1 MPVIR
6 FISTNPVQKIRTRLA
21 VATIAAGLALSA
33 SGGAFAQASRGGIAS
48 LFIPDFLPRDLPVF
62 VDSLG
67 LEEWQRPILEAL
79 LDDYQTN
86 FATAADGVRA
96 SMGQLKDAA
105 AGTSPDKIVD
115 LISRPLVSW
124 GEEKKKLRN
133 DFLES
138 VKSQLSDVQVE
149 SWPRLERALL
159 REKALPNGE
168 LSGESLDLV
177 LIARETD
184 APPAVAD
191 AARAAIEDYELKLN
205 QALAARE
212 QVLEGTIASMLSA
225 MGPNDMEKLQGI
237 QQRIMQLRVA
247 VREVQDM
254 SLTAIRDALG
264 SEYGPKFEQ
273 RALRRAFP
281 AVYGPDPMTPLFDA
295 AQALPDLADDQK
307 EKLAALRTS
316 FTGDHGALQVRYAD
330 AIRKSEP
337 TERIRR
343 MRDAATKAAGGTV
356 KASESPEIDAIK
368 NERGDLY
375 ARYRAQLAEILN
387 DQQKEAVPG
396 FGKPG
401 ADLAGQ
407 KYNDAVHLGTGG
419 AASGG
424 DGVSAPSKQGSS
436 VAGGD
441 EKVDPAVKPSKNS
454 SPKMNDTKPGES
466 KPPKSPKSE

>member
-1 MPVIR
+1 MHVIR
-6 FISTNPVQKIRTRLA
+6 FISTNSAQKFRNRLA
-21 VATIAAGLALSA
+21 VATLATSLALGATGSA
-33 SGGAFAQASRGGIAS
+33 MAQASRGGIAS

-115 LISRPLVSW
+115 LISKPLVSW
-124 GEEKKKLRN
+124 GEEKKKLRA

-138 VKSQLSDVQVE
+138 VKSQLSEVQVE

-191 AARAAIEDYELKLN
+191 AARAAIDDYELKLN

-212 QVLEGTIASMLSA
+212 QVLEGTIASMLGA
-225 MGPNDMEKLQGI
+225 MGPNDMDKLQGI

-247 VREVQDM
+247 VREVQDA
-254 SLTAIRDALG
+254 SLAAIRDALG

-281 AVYGPDPMTPLFDA
+281 AVYGPDPVTPLFEA
-295 AQALPDLADDQK
+295 ALALPDLSDDQK
-307 EKLAALRTS
+307 EKLAALRTT
-316 FTGDHGALQVRYAD
+316 FTADHGSLQMRYAD
-330 AIRKSEP
+330 ALRKSEP
-337 TERIRR
+337 LERIRR
-343 MRDAATKAAGGTV
+343 MRDAQTKAAGGTV
-356 KASESPEIDAIK
+356 KSGDSAEIDAIK
-368 NERGDLY
+368 TERGDLY
-375 ARYRAQLAEILN
+375 ARYRAKLAEILT
-387 DQQKEAVPG
+387 DQQKESVPG

-407 KYNDAVHLGTGG
+407 KYGDAVHLGTGG
-419 AASGG
+419 AAGG
-424 DGVSAPSKQGSS
+424 DGVRAPSKQGDSAT
-436 VAGGD
+436 AGE

-454 SPKMNDTKPGES
+454 SPTMNDTKTNEP
-466 KPPKSPKSE
+466 KPAKSPKAE